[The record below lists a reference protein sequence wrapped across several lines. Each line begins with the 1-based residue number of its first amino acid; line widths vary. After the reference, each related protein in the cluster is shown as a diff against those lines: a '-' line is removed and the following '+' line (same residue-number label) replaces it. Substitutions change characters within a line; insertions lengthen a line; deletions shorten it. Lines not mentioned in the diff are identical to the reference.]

1 MRPRQRCRLARWV
14 QEAYQIG
21 ARRSARLVRL
31 SWTTLLYKSRKKT
44 QEALRRRL
52 REMAATHV
60 RYGYR
65 RLRVLLRRERWKVSA
80 KRVYRLYDED
90 NLKVRSIER

>member
-1 MRPRQRCRLARWV
+1 
-14 QEAYQIG
+14 
-21 ARRSARLVRL
+21 
-31 SWTTLLYKSRKKT
+31 
-44 QEALRRRL
+44 
-52 REMAATHV
+52 MAATHV